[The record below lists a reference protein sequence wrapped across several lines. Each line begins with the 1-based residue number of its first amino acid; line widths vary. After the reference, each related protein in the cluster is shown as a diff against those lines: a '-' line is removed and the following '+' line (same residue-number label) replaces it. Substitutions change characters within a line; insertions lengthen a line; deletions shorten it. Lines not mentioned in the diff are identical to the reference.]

1 MIPRRMGH
9 IWIGPHP
16 APEEWMATWRQAH
29 PAWAYRLFDNDYL
42 CNRRFRNQAHIN
54 AYFRRGKYAGVAD
67 LMRYEILFEEGGFLP
82 EADSICLHQ
91 VDELFT
97 EARAY
102 TVYEMPEGR
111 SGMMSP
117 FLASNPGNP
126 VIGKVIDKLSKL
138 DPDAMGMPW
147 TTTGNGFLRR
157 FFQANKAL
165 LSDITVF
172 PSHYFIPEHH
182 NGDAYSGPD
191 RIYARQFWG
200 TTLRVYPHRKAE
212 RPMSKEEVEA
222 RREEVM
228 ARLAKNLA
236 APPA

>member
-1 MIPRRMGH
+1 MIPRKLGH

-16 APEEWMATWRQAH
+16 APEEWMATWRAAH
-29 PAWAYRLFDNDYL
+29 PGWTYRLYDNDYL
-42 CNRRFRNQAHIN
+42 CSRRFRNQAQIN
-54 AYFRRGKYAGVAD
+54 AYFRRGKYAGVSD
-67 LMRYEILFEEGGFLP
+67 LMRYEILHEEGGFLP
-82 EADSICLHQ
+82 EADSLCLHP

-126 VIGKVIDKLSKL
+126 VVQAVIDKLSTV
-138 DPDAMGMPW
+138 DPETMGMPW

-157 FFQANKAL
+157 FFLANKAL
-165 LSDITVF
+165 LREVTVF

-182 NGDAYSGPD
+182 NGEAYSGPD
-191 RIYARQFWG
+191 RIYARQLWG
-200 TTLRVYPHRKAE
+200 TTLRVYPHRTAE
-212 RPMSKEEVEA
+212 KPMT
-222 RREEVM
+222 REEVQQRQE
-228 ARLAKNLA
+228 AILLRLLENLGSP
-236 APPA
+236 AP